1 MLSGFKPI
9 EAIKSKISTSNIG
22 GISVRRGLVVFQ
34 FVIAQFLII
43 GTIVV
48 LQQMQFF
55 RNQPMGFD
63 KNAVAFIE
71 LPSDSLDQLKYPYLK
86 EQMLKV
92 PGIEA
97 ATFTLDAPASFGSNN
112 ISFYFNN
119 EPIKKDFT
127 VNLQFADTGYTH
139 FFNIP
144 IIAGR
149 IPYQTDTIHELL
161 VNETLV
167 RKLGFTN
174 DKDILNKTI
183 SFDGNIK
190 YPVVGVM
197 HDFNSKSLK
206 EPVIAFYTG
215 NKYSCIQLYS
225 VKIKCCK
232 HASNITANGKNV
244 YAYLSNLHVYT

>member
-1 MLSGFKPI
+1 MNFLAGFYPGLVLSGFRPI
-9 EAIKSKISTSNIG
+9 EAIKNKISTSNIG
-22 GISVRRGLVVFQ
+22 GISIRRGLVVFQ

-71 LPSDSLDQLKYPYLK
+71 LPSDSLDQIKYPYLK
-86 EQMLKV
+86 EQMLKL
-92 PGIEA
+92 PGVENA
-97 ATFTLDAPASFGSNN
+97 GFMLDAPASFGSNN
-112 ISFYFNN
+112 TSFYFNN
-119 EPIKKDFT
+119 EPIKKDFQ
-127 VNLQFADTGYTH
+127 VNVQFADTSYTN

-144 IIAGR
+144 ITAGR
-149 IPYQTDTIHELL
+149 IPYQTDSVNELL

-167 RKLGFTN
+167 RKLGFKS
-174 DKDILNKTI
+174 DQDILGKTL

-206 EPVIAFYTG
+206 EACIALCIS
-215 NKYSCIQLYS
+215 NQHSCI
-225 VKIKCCK
+225 
-232 HASNITANGKNV
+232 
-244 YAYLSNLHVYT
+244 